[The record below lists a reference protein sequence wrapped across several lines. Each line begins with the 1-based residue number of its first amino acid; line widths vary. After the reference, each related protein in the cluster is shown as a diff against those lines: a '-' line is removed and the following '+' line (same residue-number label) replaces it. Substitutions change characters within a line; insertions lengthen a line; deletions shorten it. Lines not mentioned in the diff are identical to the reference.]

1 MSNVSANKIDKINS
15 LGHHVQLVWFLGIN
29 FTLFDLYFNLES
41 QVDLKFPQEFDSN
54 SKWFVQNK
62 HERVSLGNC
71 LIPQTVK
78 AAPDCCDQWKC
89 TNWILKSSSQ
99 EDGVGAVWPGRSQSH
114 PPVSLLSQ
122 WLEIVTGS
130 QFLFNIRQKCP
141 SFTIIKNKRS
151 PVHWSDQLAREQL
164 ASFKPK
170 RFSLYF

>member
-78 AAPDCCDQWKC
+78 AGPDCCDQWKC
-89 TNWILKSSSQ
+89 TNWVLKSSSQ
-99 EDGVGAVWPGRSQSH
+99 EEVLVQCDQAGLSPTPQCHCCHSDLRLSQAHNFFSISDKNVRHSRSSRINA
-114 PPVSLLSQ
+114 LLS
-122 WLEIVTGS
+122 I
-130 QFLFNIRQKCP
+130 
-141 SFTIIKNKRS
+141 
-151 PVHWSDQLAREQL
+151 DQIN
-164 ASFKPK
+164 
-170 RFSLYF
+170 